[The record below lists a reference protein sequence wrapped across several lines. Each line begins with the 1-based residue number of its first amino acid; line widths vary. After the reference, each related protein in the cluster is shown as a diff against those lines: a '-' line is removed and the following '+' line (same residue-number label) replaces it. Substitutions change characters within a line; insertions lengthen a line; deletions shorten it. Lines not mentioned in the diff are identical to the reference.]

1 MWGSPRGPR
10 EQTLRLKFSILGVF
24 WPFRPKRALPHSI
37 TIQNMRFGRLKNVCG
52 RIPLKGESR
61 AGAVFFNYACCLLL
75 GVSLSEVFKRGT
87 ARWARAVGSG
97 QCSWKH
103 LQAIFSSTWQLAK
116 YVNKQQRGE
125 SKSANITSRNS

>member
-1 MWGSPRGPR
+1 MGS
-10 EQTLRLKFSILGVF
+10 
-24 WPFRPKRALPHSI
+24 
-37 TIQNMRFGRLKNVCG
+37 
-52 RIPLKGESR
+52 
-61 AGAVFFNYACCLLL
+61 FFNYACCLLL

-116 YVNKQQRGE
+116 YVDKGVKVKVYQLCKHYTVEFVKGDFGRNGAIKEFSMFLKKLPKFAKDNKE
-125 SKSANITSRNS
+125 S